1 MKNTIKIVLILS
13 LISILIGGFIN
24 SGATI
29 KAASYWDEP
38 ANVMLVNDEI
48 LRTPIDVRCDGKTK
62 ITDTVAGVTKTYTTR
77 ETYNP
82 SDRMW
87 QGLPSV
93 AKVGNRLWECWYTG
107 GSGEPS
113 LLNYVVLAY
122 SDDEGQTWVDPFIV
136 VDHPDPN
143 LDGVSLVVPNL
154 FVDGDTLCLQY
165 MQSKLWIVRFHNA
178 GDPDISNLTWDEPAI
193 LSKSKFQ
200 KPISIVKD
208 ADGSK
213 IWMAASETEVG
224 DSHTESTRV
233 YVSKNKGATWELRS
247 VLQSAAATNRRWPES
262 SIGQAGDGTLIMAS
276 RLEKGA
282 GGGIERSIST
292 DYGYTWS
299 PYEINLE
306 EPFIGPGS
314 KVHLMG
320 LSSGNLVMIN
330 HATTASRSLL
340 YAYLSTDNGQT
351 WPYKLALDLRD
362 DLSYPCAYEAEGGLI
377 YVTWDKG
384 RYLEKEVR
392 ISCITE
398 EDIIK
403 GEIVSETSF
412 SKRIVSKTNP
422 AYTEIVEIVDEL
434 DIKPTYPVGTQSA
447 SIRDNLPTTLHV
459 KDNKGTVHTIEGTW
473 RSSGYKAQEK
483 GVYYITFNTIL
494 PASLGDT
501 YDMLRFR
508 VELVDKEEEPA
519 GNTTQA
525 PATQAPGTTTAEP
538 TPPATNNQSSGC
550 KGSVSIVS
558 FASLPILISILG
570 PVLVKRKKD

>member
-1 MKNTIKIVLILS
+1 
-13 LISILIGGFIN
+13 
-24 SGATI
+24 
-29 KAASYWDEP
+29 
-38 ANVMLVNDEI
+38 
-48 LRTPIDVRCDGKTK
+48 
-62 ITDTVAGVTKTYTTR
+62 
-77 ETYNP
+77 
-82 SDRMW
+82 
-87 QGLPSV
+87 
-93 AKVGNRLWECWYTG
+93 
-107 GSGEPS
+107 
-113 LLNYVVLAY
+113 
-122 SDDEGQTWVDPFIV
+122 
-136 VDHPDPN
+136 
-143 LDGVSLVVPNL
+143 
-154 FVDGDTLCLQY
+154 

-208 ADGSK
+208 ADGSE

-362 DLSYPCAYEAEGGLI
+362 DLSYPCAYEAEGGL
-377 YVTWDKG
+377 
-384 RYLEKEVR
+384 
-392 ISCITE
+392 
-398 EDIIK
+398 
-403 GEIVSETSF
+403 
-412 SKRIVSKTNP
+412 P
-422 AYTEIVEIVDEL
+422 
-434 DIKPTYPVGTQSA
+434 
-447 SIRDNLPTTLHV
+447 
-459 KDNKGTVHTIEGTW
+459 
-473 RSSGYKAQEK
+473 
-483 GVYYITFNTIL
+483 
-494 PASLGDT
+494 
-501 YDMLRFR
+501 
-508 VELVDKEEEPA
+508 EPEQA
-519 GNTTQA
+519 DQA
-525 PATQAPGTTTAEP
+525 P
-538 TPPATNNQSSGC
+538 
-550 KGSVSIVS
+550 
-558 FASLPILISILG
+558 
-570 PVLVKRKKD
+570 